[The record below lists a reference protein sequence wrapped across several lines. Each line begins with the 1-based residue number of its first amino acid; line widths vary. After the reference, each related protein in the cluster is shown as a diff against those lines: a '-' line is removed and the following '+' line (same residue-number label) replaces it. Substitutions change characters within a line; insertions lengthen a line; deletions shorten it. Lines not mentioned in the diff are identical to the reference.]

1 MCSISSKSEEL
12 QISTFY
18 LISFVTNQYVEH
30 QQRANCRLTKGK
42 LPTELGKWPCWWRVS
57 CGGSVESQPYNCAHV
72 RGVALL
78 RGGKTREIVAKL
90 GLSVWGRIHVHA
102 WTGSSGST
110 ALFVT
115 IGQTDPHSVRQ
126 GSFFW
131 LQNTEGLTLVGV
143 FMEGTTLTC

>member
-1 MCSISSKSEEL
+1 
-12 QISTFY
+12 
-18 LISFVTNQYVEH
+18 
-30 QQRANCRLTKGK
+30 
-42 LPTELGKWPCWWRVS
+42 
-57 CGGSVESQPYNCAHV
+57 VESQPYNCAHV

-131 LQNTEGLTLVGV
+131 LQNTEGLTHCKVV
-143 FMEGTTLTC
+143 FLKPCLLAATDTIHYY